1 MAYEAEKPIDEMTM
15 DEMIED
21 LRKRKEYLRKGGDPR
36 VQETMRSQGML
47 TARER
52 IDKLLDAGTFVEID
66 MFVTHHAVGLGM
78 EGREVPA
85 DGIITG
91 YGEVDGRDIYLYSQD
106 YSASGGSVGRWGGLK
121 MVRMYDLAYARGAPV
136 IAICHGTGAR
146 LQESAY
152 GNGGGGVAFGM
163 QFNRIARYSGA
174 IPQISLMMGDN
185 GGGGVYGP
193 GMCDFIIATRR
204 SNMFV
209 AGPPTVKSAIA
220 EEISA
225 EELGSAEM
233 HAKVSGVV
241 HVLAEDDEDCLK
253 KCREL
258 LGFLPLSCREP
269 PPVTKTGD
277 DPNRLC
283 PELVGIVPEVPR
295 KPFDMHGVIK
305 QIVDGGYFFEIH
317 KDYCKNVI
325 VGFARFDGQ
334 PVGVVASNSQYN
346 AGAITW
352 DAAEKGAR
360 FIRFCDC
367 FNIPLVFLGD
377 SPAYMVGSKQE
388 RHGMITRGSSMV
400 FATAEAS
407 VPKIAICIRRTTT
420 AASYSLGA
428 LAIGGDL
435 VFYWPAKEVTGFG
448 PEVVTDVIYRKQI
461 AASENPEEARRLKI
475 EQVRRELGDVYDM
488 ASWEQCND
496 VIGPAETR
504 VIIIKALKMLR
515 NKVAFQLQKKHS
527 NMPL

>member
-1 MAYEAEKPIDEMTM
+1 MPYQPEKPIDEMTM

-21 LRKRKEYLRKGGDPR
+21 LRRRKAYLRRGGDAR
-36 VQETMRSQGML
+36 VQEKMHQQGML
-47 TARER
+47 NARER
-52 IDKLLDAGTFVEID
+52 IATFLDTDTFVELN
-66 MFVTHHAVGLGM
+66 MFMTHHCVGLGM
-78 EGREVPA
+78 DNREVPA
-85 DGIITG
+85 EGLITG
-91 YGEVDGRDIYLYSQD
+91 YGEVDGRDVYLYSQD
-106 YSASGGSVGRWGGLK
+106 YSALGGALGRWGGLK

-146 LQESAY
+146 FQEAAN

-174 IPQISLMMGDN
+174 IPQIALMMGDN

-193 GMCDFIIATRR
+193 GMCDFVIATKQT
-204 SNMFV
+204 NMFI
-209 AGPPTVKSAIA
+209 AGPPTVKSAIG
-220 EEISA
+220 EQVSA
-225 EELGSAEM
+225 EELGGAEM

-241 HVLAEDDEDCLK
+241 HILAEDDEDCLK

-258 LGFLPLSCREP
+258 LSFLPMSCREA
-269 PPVTKTGD
+269 PPVVETGD

-283 PELVGIVPEVPR
+283 PELAKVVPEVPR
-295 KPFDMHGVIK
+295 MPFDMHKVIE
-305 QIVDGGYFFEIH
+305 QIVDNGYFFEIH

-325 VGFARFDGQ
+325 VGFTRFSGQ
-334 PVGVVASNSQYN
+334 TVGLVASNSQYS

-367 FNIPLVFLGD
+367 FDIPLVFLGD

-388 RHGMITRGSSMV
+388 RNGMIARGSSMV
-400 FATAEAS
+400 FATAEAT
-407 VPKIAICIRRTTT
+407 VPKIAVHIRRTTT

-428 LAIGGDL
+428 LALGGDL
-435 VFYWPAKEVTGFG
+435 LFYWPAKEVTGFG

-461 AASENPEEARRLKI
+461 AASENPEEARKLKI
-475 EQVRRELGDVYDM
+475 EEVRQELGDVYDM

-496 VIGPAETR
+496 IIEPAETR
-504 VIIIKALKMLR
+504 VVIIKGLKMLK
-515 NKVAFQLQKKHS
+515 NKVAFRPQKKYG
-527 NMPL
+527 NIPL